1 MKIVARTFL
10 TMFAALALGANA
22 TVSVF
27 FAAGDSCAGGSTV
40 SFSEIGANFKIS
52 LCATTTTEGICGA
65 SIYPKLTSAT
75 GNGHFQLAARTLG
88 AAIPDASSPVTFP
101 LALNATADFAQ
112 NLGGS
117 RTSATSPA
125 AASNQLLATFDLD
138 PQSIATNSS
147 YTLTL
152 DPASEIN
159 HAPTG
164 QNCFTD
170 FTAESI
176 SPSITLT
183 RGTAPQFTSANSA
196 TFTVGFNG
204 SFQVVAEG
212 TPAPALSI
220 SGVALPANVTFTPGT
235 GLLNGIP
242 QLGTVGT
249 YNVIFTATNAN
260 PPAATQNFTLIVQKA
275 NQAISFGALAN
286 KNLGDAP
293 FTVSATTNAAGLSV
307 SFDSGTPATCSVSGN
322 TVTLIAAGV
331 CTVNA
336 NQAGNANY
344 NPAATVAQ
352 SFTIVQTQ
360 FTYNLVLEGAQ
371 ETPANISTGTGSGTA
386 VVDTVN
392 NTITLNATFTGIGS
406 LTGAHFHGPAAR
418 GVAAGVKIGLTDLT
432 SPMSETV
439 TYLEADEADILAGNW
454 YLNLHTAAFPGGEL
468 RAQLDNLGA
477 ANKTL
482 TTSVTGSGSI
492 TSTPA
497 GINCPGDCSEGYA
510 HNTVVALTATPG
522 SGYSFTGWSGACT
535 GTGSCSV
542 TMDFLKSVSAT
553 FTLNTYALTISRTGT
568 GAGTVTGT
576 GISCGSDC
584 GESFTHGSMVTLTAT
599 ANGGSSFAGWSGG
612 GCSGVGTCTV
622 TMDAVKSVTA
632 TFTAHITY
640 NVVLE
645 GAQETPPLSVT
656 GIGGGTATVDTVN
669 NTITL
674 NLTYSGL
681 TGPATAAHLHGP
693 AARGAPAGVKL
704 NIGTASPIT
713 NVVTYLEADEA
724 DILSGAWYVNIHTAA
739 NGGGELRGQLDNLG
753 AANKMLSVVRAG
765 TGDGTVTGTGINC
778 PADCN
783 EAYGHNTVVL
793 LTANP
798 AMGSTFAGWS
808 GGGCSGTGS
817 CSVTLNFLKT
827 VTATF
832 TINGYTVTPSHG
844 ANGTISPSAPV
855 AANYGTTLAFTVM
868 PDMGYTAVVTGTCGG
883 GLVGNTFTTNTIT
896 ADCTVVATFNPSI
909 ALVRVESRK
918 LHGAFTC
925 NLPITAG
932 IPIGGNV
939 SIEPRNAGAGHQ
951 VVFVFDATVTSLG
964 GATVTP
970 TGSASPT
977 FQDNEVRVALNNVP
991 DASRVTVSLT
1001 GVNGAIS
1008 PFVSLGF
1015 LRSDVTRSFAT
1026 SAADIATVKSR
1037 IDATLTQGNC
1047 AADVNVDGQ
1056 IKSSDVSVVKSRSG
1070 STLP

>member
-1 MKIVARTFL
+1 
-10 TMFAALALGANA
+10 
-22 TVSVF
+22 
-27 FAAGDSCAGGSTV
+27 
-40 SFSEIGANFKIS
+40 
-52 LCATTTTEGICGA
+52 

-88 AAIPDASSPVTFP
+88 AAIPDASSPVIFP

-183 RGTAPQFTSANSA
+183 RGTAPHFTSANSA
-196 TFTVGFNG
+196 IFTVGFNG

-220 SGVALPANVTFTPGT
+220 SGVALPTNVTFTPGT

-249 YNVIFTATNAN
+249 YNVTFTATNAN

-322 TVTLIAAGV
+322 TVTLIAPGI

-360 FTYNLVLEGAQ
+360 FTYTLVLEGAQ

-392 NTITLNATFTGIGS
+392 NTITLNATFSGIGS

-418 GVAAGVKIGLTDLT
+418 GVSAGVKIGLTDLT

-439 TYLEADEADILAGNW
+439 TYLEADEAAILAGNW
-454 YLNLHTAAFPGGEL
+454 YLNLHTSAFPGGEL

-482 TTSVTGSGSI
+482 TTSVVGTGSI
-492 TSTPA
+492 TGT
-497 GINCPGDCSEGYA
+497 GINCPGDCTESYA

-522 SGYSFTGWSGACT
+522 TGYSFTGWSGACS
-535 GTGSCSV
+535 GTGACNV
-542 TMDFLKSVSAT
+542 TMDFLKSVTAT
-553 FTLNTYALTISRTGT
+553 FTINSYLLTTAVSGSGTGTIS
-568 GAGTVTGT
+568 AI
-576 GISCGSDC
+576 GISCPSDC
-584 GESFTHGSMVTLTAT
+584 TESFSHGTMVTLTAG
-599 ANGGSSFAGWSGG
+599 ANAGSSFAGWSGA
-612 GCSGVGTCTV
+612 CSGTGTCAV
-622 TMDAVKSVTA
+622 TMDVAKSVTA
-632 TFTAHITY
+632 TFTAHIAY

-645 GAQETPPLSVT
+645 GAQETPPLAVT
-656 GIGGGTATVDTVN
+656 GIGGGTAVVDTVN

-693 AARGAPAGVKL
+693 AARGTPAGVKL

-724 DILSGAWYVNIHTAA
+724 SILSGAWYVNIHTTA

-765 TGDGTVTGTGINC
+765 TGEGSVTGTGINC

-808 GGGCSGTGS
+808 GGGCSGTGT
-817 CSVTLNFLKT
+817 CSVTMNFLKT

-832 TINGYTVTPSHG
+832 TLNAYTVTPSAG
-844 ANGTISPSAPV
+844 ANGTISPSVPV
-855 AANYGTTLAFTVM
+855 ATNYGTTLAFTVT
-868 PDMGYTAVVTGTCGG
+868 PDMGYTALVTGTCGG
-883 GLVGNTFTTNTIT
+883 SLAGNTYTTNTVA
-896 ADCTVVATFNPSI
+896 ADCTVVATFAPNI

-925 NLPITAG
+925 NLPITTG
-932 IPIGGNV
+932 VPIGGNV
-939 SIEPRNAGAGHQ
+939 SIEPRNAGAGHH
-951 VVFVFDATVTSLG
+951 VVFVFDTTVTALG
-964 GATVTP
+964 GAAVTP
-970 TGSASPT
+970 TGTANATYS
-977 FQDNEVRVALNNVP
+977 DNEVRVILGNVP
-991 DASRVTVSLT
+991 DGSRVTVSLT

-1008 PFVSLGF
+1008 PSVSMGF
-1015 LRSDVTRSFAT
+1015 LRGDVTNSSAT
-1026 SAADIATVKSR
+1026 GAADIATVKSR
-1037 IDATLTQGNC
+1037 IDAMLTTSNC
-1047 AADVNVDGQ
+1047 AADLNADGQ
-1056 IKSSDVSVVKSRSG
+1056 IKSSDVATVKSRSG
-1070 STLP
+1070 SALP